1 MSPTC
6 LARGQAVAD
15 GPPPPPPGPPPSCPA
30 CVPGLGGAPHHKT
43 DLHRFVKWPKYVRIQ
58 RQKRVLSMRLKVPP
72 VLNQFVTRALEK
84 NQAETLFKLLLKY
97 RWVGGGAEICPSS
110 TGGWGGRGHE
120 GTGVCGVCVCA
131 GHEGTGGWVGR
142 GHEGTG
148 EGAEGM
154 RAQVGVGGRGHIRSE
169 WQ

>member
-110 TGGWGGRGHE
+110 TGGWEVRVWGGAVGTVLSSISVTLLLLFEGHRGE
-120 GTGVCGVCVCA
+120 VWMVLTALPRRRRVSTQSRYY
-131 GHEGTGGWVGR
+131 EN
-142 GHEGTG
+142 
-148 EGAEGM
+148 
-154 RAQVGVGGRGHIRSE
+154 I
-169 WQ
+169 